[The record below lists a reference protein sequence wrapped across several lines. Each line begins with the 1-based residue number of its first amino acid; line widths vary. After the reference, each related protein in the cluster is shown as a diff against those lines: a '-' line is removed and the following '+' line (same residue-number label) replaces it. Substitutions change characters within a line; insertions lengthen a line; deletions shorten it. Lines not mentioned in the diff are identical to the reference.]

1 MLFSFDSFEI
11 QISSLL
17 GGTNSLLQEKNKK
30 ALNHYRCT
38 CCLHTNLTVKEQIEI
53 EDAKAS
59 SNHTPH
65 RTAAHRGYTARHRR
79 EGSGEDE
86 QPLPS
91 LCRAGRRLPAA
102 VPLALSASQRVFRA
116 WRR

>member
-1 MLFSFDSFEI
+1 MRKKHHDHHSTSTTKVPAGTQIKKTKKKLHLLPAHQGDS
-11 QISSLL
+11 
-17 GGTNSLLQEKNKK
+17 
-30 ALNHYRCT
+30 
-38 CCLHTNLTVKEQIEI
+38 LTVKEQIEI